1 MIYKKYWMIYKTI
14 EWYIKLLND
23 MYNYWMIFKTIEWYI
38 KLLND
43 I

>member
-1 MIYKKYWMIYKTI
+1 MIYKTI
-14 EWYIKLLND
+14 EWYLKLLND